1 MHNVLSK
8 KYTVHAGSTA
18 TPLLVLVS
26 SKPCPVAPAQN
37 PMSSFGL
44 GQQQSS
50 GADIAAHQQPV
61 DSSTP
66 WVAAADGNLPLLQ
79 HALRQLNLPITAT
92 DENGYTLLQAAASYS
107 QIPIVIW
114 ILEQA
119 QLSTEQRNA
128 LVNAVDNDGDSAL
141 HYASTASVAQFLVE
155 RVGID
160 TQLVNTSGCTA
171 LQSKSV
177 ELAEL
182 LQDEDTEDDDVDV
195 IHLKETIA
203 YLESVSYSTDKVE

>member
-1 MHNVLSK
+1 MHKTCLDQACSIKTSTSLCNIFFK
-8 KYTVHAGSTA
+8 K
-18 TPLLVLVS
+18 
-26 SKPCPVAPAQN
+26 KRPVAATH

-50 GADIAAHQQPV
+50 GAAIAVHQQPV

-79 HALRQLNLPITAT
+79 HALQQLNLPVTAT

-107 QIPIVIW
+107 RIPIVNW
-114 ILEQA
+114 ILEQTDM
-119 QLSTEQRNA
+119 SSEQRHV
-128 LVNAVDNDGDSAL
+128 LVNAVDHDGDSAL

-155 RVGID
+155 RAGID
-160 TQLVNTSGCTA
+160 TQLVNATGSTA
-171 LQSKSV
+171 LQSKSA
-177 ELAEL
+177 ELEEL

-195 IHLKETIA
+195 IHLKEMIT
-203 YLESVSYSTDKVE
+203 YLESISSSIHKSG